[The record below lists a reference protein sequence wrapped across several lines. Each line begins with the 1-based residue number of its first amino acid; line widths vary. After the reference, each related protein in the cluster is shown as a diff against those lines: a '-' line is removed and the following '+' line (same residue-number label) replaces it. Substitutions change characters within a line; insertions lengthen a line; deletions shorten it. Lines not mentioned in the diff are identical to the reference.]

1 MYGYLI
7 PFLVYIITTP
17 LINYGYM
24 LIIRFFL
31 VLSLILAFRGYY
43 KFKLKLELFPFL
55 IGAIIF
61 LLWILMDGHYPLIGK
76 TYYAVGNNILLIF
89 RILSFVAIAP
99 VVEEF
104 FVRNFL
110 ARILIKNDWKK
121 VKLGTFTTTS
131 FVMTT
136 LFFGFS
142 HNRWLPG
149 LIAGALLNYVMS
161 KKKNMGSVILAH
173 ATANAL
179 LTIYIIYTGSWNF
192 W

>member
-1 MYGYLI
+1 MYGYLV

-17 LINYGYM
+17 LVNYGYM

-31 VLSLILAFRGYY
+31 VLSLILAFSEYY
-43 KFKLKLELFPFL
+43 KFKLKPEFFPVL

-61 LLWILMDGHYPLIGK
+61 LFWVLLDGYYPLIGK
-76 TYYAVGNNILLIF
+76 TYYAAGNNILLIF

-110 ARILIKNDWKK
+110 ARILINNNWKK
-121 VKLGTFTTTS
+121 VRLGTFTTAS

-149 LIAGALLNYVMS
+149 LIAGALLNYAMS
-161 KKKNMGSVILAH
+161 RKKNMGSVILAH

-179 LTIYIIYTGSWNF
+179 LAAYIIYTGSWNF